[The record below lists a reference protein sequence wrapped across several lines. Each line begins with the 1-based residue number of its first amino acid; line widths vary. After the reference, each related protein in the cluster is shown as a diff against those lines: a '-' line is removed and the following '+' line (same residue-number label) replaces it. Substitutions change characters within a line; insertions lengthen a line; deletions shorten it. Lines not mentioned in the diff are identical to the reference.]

1 MVTDAK
7 IKNMNELEFAVFC
20 IENVAMKL
28 GVDAERVY
36 QALAEKSDILN
47 CHSGN
52 DTTDYD
58 LVMGVVSVTF

>member
-1 MVTDAK
+1 MV
-7 IKNMNELEFAVFC
+7 M
-20 IENVAMKL
+20 
-28 GVDAERVY
+28 DAECVY

-58 LVMGVVSVTF
+58 LVMGVVSVRF